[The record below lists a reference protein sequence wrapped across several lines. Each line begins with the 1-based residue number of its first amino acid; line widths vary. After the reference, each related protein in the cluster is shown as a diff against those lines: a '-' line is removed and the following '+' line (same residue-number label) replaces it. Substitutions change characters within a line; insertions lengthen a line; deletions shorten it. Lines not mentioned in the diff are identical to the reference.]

1 MKVSDLAK
9 ELAAIAAVHP
19 DLEVLIDAD
28 ADGVNI
34 PRRITV
40 EATCRED
47 ETVVRIAA
55 DQEDPDD
62 LSD

>member
-1 MKVSDLAK
+1 MKLL
-9 ELAAIAAVHP
+9 ELLDQLTAIAATHP
-19 DLEVLIDAD
+19 NMDVLIDAD
-28 ADGVNI
+28 AEGVNI
-34 PRRITV
+34 PRRITI

>member
-1 MKVSDLAK
+1 MKLL
-9 ELAAIAAVHP
+9 ELIDQLTAIAAVRP
-19 DLEVLIDAD
+19 NMDVLIDAD
-28 ADGVNI
+28 AEGVNV

-55 DQEDPDD
+55 DQADPDD
-62 LSD
+62 LQD